1 MGNEF
6 AITNIA
12 VSLWAAALAS
22 GIAAVAAWRIRRRSP
37 GGTYFAAMMSAI
49 VLWCLMSG
57 TEAAAVGIR
66 AKILF
71 SSLGYIGICAVVP
84 FYVTFAF
91 KYGSRPRRWTVL
103 SNLAIWTIPVVTL
116 LLTLTNSW
124 HHLIW
129 TSFQSAPSGEPNMI
143 LYGHGPWFWVW
154 ILYAAAGTILAQ
166 TVLVQ
171 SALTGDR
178 FFVRQVSTFLAAA
191 ALPWIGEALYLW
203 HGNPLPGFDFPSIG
217 FAAAGVLIL
226 IGISR
231 FRLFDIVPIGRIDL
245 VEQMTAGL
253 VVLDPANRIVDLNS
267 AARRMLEVDADAIG
281 SQVQEIFEGV
291 GELLRTAESQRS
303 ETTVTTSFAGA
314 RPLRLTVTISPV
326 NKERHG
332 IVGRIL
338 EFREVPASSE
348 ANGPGDIVPMCAS
361 CRKVR
366 DDSGDWQ
373 SLEHFVESG
382 LGKRFSH
389 GLCNDCVENLYPELG
404 VGGVA
409 SW

>member
-1 MGNEF
+1 MGIEF

-22 GIAAVAAWRIRRRSP
+22 GMTAYAAWRMRSRSP
-37 GGTYFAAMMSAI
+37 GGIYFAAMMSAI
-49 VLWCLMSG
+49 VFWCLMSG
-57 TEAAAVGIR
+57 TEAAAVGLR

-91 KYGSRPRRWTVL
+91 KYGSRRRRWTVF

-116 LLTLTNSW
+116 LLTLTNRW

-129 TSFQSAPSGEPNMI
+129 SSFQSAPSGEPNMI

-154 ILYAAAGTILAQ
+154 ILYAAAGTVIAQ

-178 FFVRQVSTFLAAA
+178 LFMRQVSTFLAAA

-217 FAAAGVLIL
+217 FAAAGIFIL

-253 VVLDPANRIVDLNS
+253 VVLDPSGRIVDLNS
-267 AARRMLEVDADAIG
+267 SAHRMLEVDAHAVG
-281 SQVQEIFEGV
+281 KQAEEIFEGV
-291 GELLRTAESQRS
+291 GELLQNAERRGG
-303 ETTVTTSFAGA
+303 ETTITTSFPGA
-314 RPLRLTVTISPV
+314 QPRRLTVTISPI

-332 IVGRIL
+332 VVGRIL
-338 EFREVPASSE
+338 EFREVPISPE
-348 ANGPGDIVPMCAS
+348 ANSHGDIVPMCAS

-373 SLEHFVESG
+373 SLERYVELS

-389 GLCNDCVENLYPELG
+389 GLCDGCVENLYPELG
-404 VGGVA
+404 VDRVA
-409 SW
+409 SR